1 MSLYFVQKV
10 LYQLNRDELLR
21 ERFANAPASVLGDFE
36 LTEEERGA
44 LLNADIGLLYV
55 LGVNGQIL
63 MHFAAANGIPW
74 DDYLQRMREGL
85 ETHGPVRAGVYA
97 TTGYQG
103 IEAHDAAL
111 AEQRG
116 GNS

>member
-10 LYQLNRDELLR
+10 LYELNRDELLR
-21 ERFANAPASVLGDFE
+21 ERFARAPEAVLGDFE

-44 LLNADIGLLYV
+44 LLNADIGLLYI

-74 DDYLQRMREGL
+74 DDYLQRMRDGL
-85 ETHGPVRAGVYA
+85 DLHGQVREGVYA

-103 IEAHDAAL
+103 IDAHDAEL
-111 AEQRG
+111 AKRRG
-116 GNS
+116 GVR